1 MICIIDYGMGN
12 LHSVVNALNHIGA
25 ECMISSNPEDLKK
38 ADKLILP
45 GVGAFPEAMKHLQ
58 EAGLIEIIKDEVNK
72 GKPFLGICLG
82 MQIAFE
88 KGFENEECDGLGLMK
103 GQVILME
110 DSTVKIPHMGW
121 NKLELV
127 HNSLDL
133 KENTYMYFVHSY
145 AASNYDENYLV
156 AYSTYG
162 SLKVPAI
169 FRKDNILLSQCHPE
183 KSGDDGLALLKKFE
197 EEF

>member
-12 LHSVVNALNHIGA
+12 LHSVVNALEHIGA
-25 ECMISSNPEDLKK
+25 ECMISSTIEDIRTC
-38 ADKLILP
+38 DKLILP

-58 EAGLIEIIKDEVNK
+58 EAGLIEVIKEEVTK

-88 KGFENEECDGLGLMK
+88 KGYENEECEGLGLLQ
-103 GQVILME
+103 GEVILME
-110 DSTVKIPHMGW
+110 DPKVKIPHMGW
-121 NKLELV
+121 NKLELAT
-127 HNSLDL
+127 NTLDL

-145 AASNYDENYLV
+145 MASNYNEDYLV

-162 SLKVPAI
+162 NLKIPAI
-169 FRKDNILLSQCHPE
+169 FHKDNILLSQCHPE
-183 KSGDDGLALLKKFE
+183 KSGEDGLNLLRKFK